1 MSVAASFVPLGDHP
15 GLTST
20 EVRERTAAGLA
31 NVAPPGPGRTLP
43 QILRANLLTRFNAIL
58 GSLLVV
64 VAFVGPP
71 QDALFGVVLTSNVAI
86 GIFQEVRTKRTL
98 DRLAI
103 LTAPSARVVRDGS
116 PGTVAVEE
124 LVLDDLVVLEAG
136 DQVGADAVVLASA
149 GLELD
154 ESLLTGEAEPVE
166 KAAGDTVHA
175 GSFVTAGR
183 GNVTVTGVGADAYA
197 VRLEAEARQ
206 FSLVRS
212 ELQQGTNW
220 ILRLVTWVMVPT
232 GALLVVNEL
241 LRSHQS
247 LPDALRGSVAG
258 VGAMVPE
265 GLVLLTSIAFA
276 VGALRLARRRVLVQ
290 ELAAIEG
297 LARVDVLCIDKT
309 GTLTEPGVSLEAV
322 EPLVGQSPDELEEVV
337 AALAASDPAPNA
349 TMSAVRARYPDA
361 EPWPLETVVPFSSAR
376 KWSALGFTGRGLW
389 VLGAPGIVAPSLPP
403 EAEERLAAHERS
415 GERVVLLAR
424 ALAAIPADG
433 QPALPALEPVGLLV
447 FGERV
452 RPDAPETVR
461 YLLAQGIEIKV
472 LSGDSPVT
480 VASVA
485 ARVGIPLGRAAAD
498 ATGLGADEAA
508 IGAALDTGNVV
519 GRVRPDQK
527 LAAVRSLQARGR
539 IVAMVGDGVNDV
551 GALKQADLGIAMGS
565 GSQSARSVARIIL
578 LDSAFSVVPRV
589 LGEGRRVIANI
600 ERVGNLFVT
609 KTVYAALLGVV
620 VAVSGVPFP
629 FFPRHL
635 TIVTT
640 FTIGVPGFFLALAT
654 SAPRASPGFARRVLR
669 FAVPAGLVSGVCAF
683 AVYALARAAPGASAE
698 EARTAATLALLAVGL
713 VVLGLISRPLDP
725 VRLGLLVL
733 MAGGAALAMLVPFF
747 RRVFGLAIPAPTTL
761 LEEVLVVGVAVVALV
776 TGVRLAPL
784 VVRALARRR
793 RPAR

>member
-1 MSVAASFVPLGDHP
+1 MSLAAPSAPLGDHP
-15 GLTST
+15 GLTSA

-31 NVAPPGPGRTLP
+31 NVAPPGLGRTLP

-64 VAFVGPP
+64 VALVGPP

-116 PGTVAVEE
+116 LGTVAVEE

-166 KAAGDTVHA
+166 QAADDTVRA

-183 GNVTVTGVGADAYA
+183 GHVKVTGVGADAYA
-197 VRLEAEARQ
+197 VRLEAQARQ

-232 GALLVVNEL
+232 GVLLVVSEL

-309 GTLTEPGVSLEAV
+309 GTLTEPGVTLEAV

-349 TMSAVRARYPDA
+349 TVSAVRARYPDA

-403 EAEERLAAHERS
+403 EAAARLAAHERS

-424 ALAAIPADG
+424 ASGAIPADE
-433 QPALPALEPVGLLV
+433 QPVLPALEPVGLLV

-461 YLLAQGIEIKV
+461 YLLAQGMEIKV

-485 ARVGIPLGRAAAD
+485 ARVGIPLGGGTGD
-498 ATGLGADEAA
+498 ATYLGADEAA
-508 IGAALDTGNVV
+508 MGSALDTGNVV

-527 LAAVRSLQARGR
+527 LGAVRSLQARGR

-551 GALKQADLGIAMGS
+551 PALKQADLGIAMGS

-620 VAVSGVPFP
+620 VAVTGVPFP

-654 SAPRASPGFARRVLR
+654 AAPRASPGFARRVLR
-669 FAVPAGLVSGVCAF
+669 FAVPAGLVAGVCAF
-683 AVYALARAAPGASAE
+683 AVYAVARAAPGASAE

-713 VVLGLISRPLDP
+713 VILGLISRPLDP
-725 VRLGLLVL
+725 VRLGLLVV
-733 MAGGAALAMLVPFF
+733 MAGGAALAMLVPLS
-747 RRVFGLAIPAPTTL
+747 RRVFGLAIPAPATL
-761 LEEVLVVGVAVVALV
+761 LEEALVVGVALVALV

-784 VVRALARRR
+784 VVQALGRRR